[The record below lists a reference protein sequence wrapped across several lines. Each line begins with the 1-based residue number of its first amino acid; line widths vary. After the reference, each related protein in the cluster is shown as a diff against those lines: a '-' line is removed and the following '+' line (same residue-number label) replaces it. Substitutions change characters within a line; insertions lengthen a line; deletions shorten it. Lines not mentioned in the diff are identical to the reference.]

1 MNASVFTRTLLT
13 ISAGFSLASASTPA
27 DHAAH
32 AKVTAE
38 YLRMPLTF
46 EINEGQSDPQ
56 VKALARGARYGL
68 FLTSTESVFV
78 LAPGKSGVIVRVRT
92 VGANPAARVS
102 GMDRLDSTSN
112 YFVGSDKSKW
122 RQNVSNYA
130 RVKYESIYPGIDLVY
145 YGNQQQ
151 LEYDYVVAPGA
162 DPKSIRMAVEGA
174 RKLRV
179 DRNGDLLLETA
190 QGSLRHHKPVIY
202 QQINGARREIAGNFI
217 LRGNELAFQLGD
229 YDHSKELVIDPSLT
243 FLTYLGGSG
252 TDVGNGLAITTDSG
266 ITIVAGSTSSANF
279 PTVDSLYTY
288 TGETDGFVTV
298 FNPSGTKVT
307 QSTYVGGAAGVNTV
321 NAITVDNA
329 ELPQVL
335 YVGGITT
342 SKELAVKDAAQSK
355 YGGAG
360 DAWLAQLDLQIT
372 ITSLNPLE
380 YTFTTSVGFCTY
392 LGGSGTDT
400 ITGVAMDQVSKDVF
414 VTGHTTSKN
423 LPVTSGV
430 LQSAFSGT
438 EDAFVARYASG
449 ISPETTPAG
458 TLLFSTYLGGA
469 ETTAATGIA
478 VYTNL
483 GNGDI
488 TAYVAGSTT
497 SSALPAVE
505 GSSVKPVSEGTTT
518 DSEGF
523 LVAISGNG
531 ASSPFSDLIG
541 SATTATVAA
550 AVTTDSNGAIYITG
564 STNDPT
570 LRTVN
575 PVQSKFAH
583 GGDDAFVGAY
593 NSSGTPTFFSYYGG
607 PGYDKADAIGV
618 SLATTNDVTTINI
631 FIAGYTTGELP
642 AQVNAVQNTYGG
654 GKTDGFVTM
663 FSSVG
668 GEAYGIGYATYL
680 GGSGTDI
687 IYGLSVGS
695 SGNARLT
702 GLTSSTNM
710 PVTSGAYQTTNAG
723 GYDAFV
729 AEITTTP

>member
-1 MNASVFTRTLLT
+1 MNARAFTRILLT
-13 ISAGFSLASASTPA
+13 ISAGFRLAAGSTPA
-27 DHAAH
+27 DPATH
-32 AKVTAE
+32 AKVIAE

-78 LAPGKSGVIVRVRT
+78 LAPGKSGVVVRVRT

-162 DPKSIRMAVEGA
+162 DPKSIRLAVEGA

-179 DRNGDLLLETA
+179 DGNGDLLLETA
-190 QGSLRHHKPVIY
+190 GGSMRHHKPVIY
-202 QQINGARREIAGNFI
+202 QKINGARRGIAGNFV
-217 LRGNELAFQLGD
+217 LRGNEVAFELGH

-252 TDVGNGLAITTDSG
+252 TDVGDGLAITTDSG
-266 ITIVAGSTSSANF
+266 VTIVAGSTSSANF
-279 PTVDSLYTY
+279 PAADSLYSY

-298 FNPSGTKVT
+298 FNPTGTKVA
-307 QSTYVGGAAGVNTV
+307 QSTYVGGASGVNTV
-321 NAITVDNA
+321 NAIAIDNG

-335 YVGGITT
+335 YIGGITT
-342 SKELAVKDAAQSK
+342 SRELAVQDAAQSK

-360 DAWLAQLDLQIT
+360 DAWLAQLNLQIT

-380 YTFTTSVGFCTY
+380 YTLTTTVGFCTY
-392 LGGSGTDT
+392 LGGSGTDQ

-414 VTGHTTSKN
+414 VTGYTTSTN
-423 LPVTSGV
+423 FPVTSGV
-430 LQSAFSGT
+430 VQSALAGT

-449 ISPETTPAG
+449 IAPETTPAG
-458 TLLFSTYLGGA
+458 TLLFSTYLGGTG
-469 ETTAATGIA
+469 TTVGKGIA
-478 VYTNL
+478 IYTNL
-483 GNGDI
+483 GNGNI
-488 TAYVAGSTT
+488 TAYIAGSTT
-497 SSALPAVE
+497 SSALPAAK
-505 GSSVKPVSEGTTT
+505 SSSDKPASAATTT

-523 LVAISGNG
+523 LFAISGNG
-531 ASSPFSDLIG
+531 ATSPFSDLIG

-550 AVTTDSNGAIYITG
+550 AVTTDSNGTIYITG
-564 STNDPT
+564 STNDST
-570 LRTVN
+570 LPTVN
-575 PVQSKFAH
+575 PVQSEYA
-583 GGDDAFVGAY
+583 GGGEDAFVGAY

-607 PGYDKADAIGV
+607 PGYEKADAIGV
-618 SLATTNDVTTINI
+618 SLITTDGVTTINI
-631 FIAGYTTGELP
+631 FIAGFTTGRLP

-654 GKTDGFVTM
+654 GETDGFVTM
-663 FSSVG
+663 FSSIS

-687 IYGLSVGS
+687 IYGLAVGT